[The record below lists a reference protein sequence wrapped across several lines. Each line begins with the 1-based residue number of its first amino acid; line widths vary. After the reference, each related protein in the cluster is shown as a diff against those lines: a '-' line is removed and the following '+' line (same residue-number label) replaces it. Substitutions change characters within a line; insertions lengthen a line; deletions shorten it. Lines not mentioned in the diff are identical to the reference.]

1 MGKVKEQSIAYSTKK
16 KSSVQSIVTKPKQAV
31 LKMLRNL
38 RDDVTYEDLM
48 YELYVLEK
56 IERGLRQLD
65 EGKGIPH
72 EEVKK
77 SLSRWLQLQTWRT
90 RTRGDE
96 RVWEVSRRS
105 RKN

>member
-16 KSSVQSIVTKPKQAV
+16 KTSGPSIVTKPKRAV

-38 RDDVTYEDLM
+38 KDDVTYDDIM

-77 SLSRWLQLQTWRT
+77 SLSKWL
-90 RTRGDE
+90 
-96 RVWEVSRRS
+96 
-105 RKN
+105 K